1 MSPLEITLAGLIVG
15 EVIDILA
22 YKYKGDKFP
31 KIKKY
36 VGFFGRVA
44 KLWLLLKGGKS

>member
-1 MSPLEITLAGLIVG
+1 MSPLEITLAGFVVG
-15 EVIDILA
+15 EIIDILA

-36 VGFFGRVA
+36 VGFFGRAA
-44 KLWLLLKGGKS
+44 KLLLLLKGGR